1 MANLESPKTDK
12 NTGPGERKA
21 LGRGLAALFQDVET
35 TAKSQQIKGAAS
47 NTAAIDAAPV
57 LGPGRMLYLSE
68 IERNAEQPRKHFDEA
83 KLQEL
88 ADSLR
93 EQGLVQPIVVKQLA
107 TNRYQIVAGER
118 RWRAAGLAGLKQIPA
133 FVRDDSKT
141 ETENDLASLVENIQ
155 REQLNPIELAEAYE
169 RTLKK
174 SELTQEALAKKLG
187 LSRTAIANTLRLLKL
202 PEQIRQMVVEGK
214 LSEGHSRALLS
225 LGSET
230 AMLQMAQRIVEGAL
244 SVRDTEGVV
253 RSSAETRESAGG
265 GASASLAGKAGSAGV
280 ETQKSAD
287 LKAVENE
294 LREIF
299 GTKVIIKGSDT
310 RGMIELFYTGSDSL
324 DRLVHLLRAAR
335 A

>member
-1 MANLESPKTDK
+1 MANVETPKTDK
-12 NTGPGERKA
+12 IGAPGERKA
-21 LGRGLAALFQDVET
+21 LGRGLGALFQDVAT
-35 TAKSQQIKGAAS
+35 TAKTQNVGGAPV
-47 NTAAIDAAPV
+47 TPEAAPV

-68 IERNAEQPRKHFDEA
+68 IERNSEQPRKHFDET

-88 ADSLR
+88 ADSLK
-93 EQGLVQPIVVKQLA
+93 EQGVVQPIVVRQVGA
-107 TNRYQIVAGER
+107 NRFQIVAGER

-133 FVRDDSKT
+133 FIRDESKT

-202 PEQIRQMVVEGK
+202 PSQVRQMVVEGK

-225 LGSET
+225 LGSE
-230 AMLQMAQRIVEGAL
+230 AQMIQMAQRIVEGAL

-253 RSSAETRESAGG
+253 RSSTDAQATP
-265 GASASLAGKAGSAGV
+265 ASGVVGTANGKTNAAGS
-280 ETQKSAD
+280 EPQKSAD
-287 LKAVENE
+287 LKALENE
-294 LREIF
+294 FRELF
-299 GTKVIIKGSDT
+299 GTKVIIKGNDT
-310 RGMIELFYTGSDSL
+310 RGMIELFYAGSDSL
-324 DRLVHLLRAAR
+324 DRLVHLLRGAR
-335 A
+335 S

>member
-1 MANLESPKTDK
+1 MANVETPKTDK
-12 NTGPGERKA
+12 IGAPGERKA
-21 LGRGLAALFQDVET
+21 LGRGLGALFNDVAT
-35 TAKSQQIKGAAS
+35 TAKTQSVGGAP
-47 NTAAIDAAPV
+47 IVPEAAPV

-68 IERNAEQPRKHFDEA
+68 IERNADQPRKHFDET

-88 ADSLR
+88 ADSLK
-93 EQGLVQPIVVKQLA
+93 EQGLVQPIVVRQLA
-107 TNRYQIVAGER
+107 ANRFQIVAGER

-133 FVRDDSKT
+133 FIRDESKT

-202 PEQIRQMVVEGK
+202 PEQVRKMVVEGK

-225 LGSET
+225 LGSESQ
-230 AMLQMAQRIVEGAL
+230 MIQMAQRIIEGAL

-253 RSSAETRESAGG
+253 RSSAEAQTAPSTASAGST
-265 GASASLAGKAGSAGV
+265 GAKSGPGSA
-280 ETQKSAD
+280 EPQKSAD
-287 LKAVENE
+287 LKALENE
-294 LREIF
+294 FREIF
-299 GTKVIIKGSDT
+299 GTKVIIKGNDT
-310 RGMIELFYTGSDSL
+310 RGMIELFYAGSDSL

-335 A
+335 S